1 MVSALQIILITLA
14 VEIVIYILYR
24 ILVGHT
30 FDRPTTLDDELSQ
43 VDIDTDRAELAEI
56 NRPNLG

>member
-1 MVSALQIILITLA
+1 MSAQRIILITVL
-14 VEIVIYILYR
+14 VECAILIIHR
-24 ILVGHT
+24 ILADRK
-30 FDRPTTLDDELSQ
+30 FDRPTPLDDELSQ

>member
-1 MVSALQIILITLA
+1 MSALEIILITLA
-14 VEIVIYILYR
+14 VETVIYILHR

-30 FDRPTTLDDELSQ
+30 FDRPTPLDDELSR